1 MTGRDFIGTANTSSS
16 SSSQGSMTLAFIL
29 AALAVTAFASLHE

>member
-1 MTGRDFIGTANTSSS
+1 MI
-16 SSSQGSMTLAFIL
+16 SQAFIL